1 MHRNSSLSCYSI
13 LKIAKIAKKIRKPP
27 FSGLFDFQFSKVVD
41 ILKKKRILISDLQK
55 KGEFSPK
62 NKK

>member
-27 FSGLFDFQFSKVVD
+27 FSGLFDFHFSKVVD
-41 ILKKKRILISDLQK
+41 ILKKKTNFNFGPPEKRGILTK
-55 KGEFSPK
+55 K
-62 NKK
+62 